1 MLLESILSPEGAA
14 VIFGGSCLLFG
25 LLLVLDSKRKQGE
38 TQDYRLMQRVYGWI
52 LIIIPTLFI
61 LGGLYMKFTRNSE
74 LLDMSQTS
82 LTNPFAGGLAGGFS
96 VDYSD
101 KRITERIKNLSYF
114 NYILFKL
121 GLRKLK
127 KHDLPQGDL
136 YH

>member
-1 MLLESILSPEGAA
+1 MLLESILTPEGAA

-61 LGGLYMKFTRNSE
+61 LGGLYMKFTSNSE
-74 LLDMSQTS
+74 LLDMSQKPS
-82 LTNPFAGGLAGGFS
+82 STNPFAGGFS

-101 KRITERIKNLSYF
+101 KRITERINNLTYF
-114 NYILFKL
+114 DFILFKL

-127 KHDLPQGDL
+127 KSDLPQGDL
-136 YH
+136 YY